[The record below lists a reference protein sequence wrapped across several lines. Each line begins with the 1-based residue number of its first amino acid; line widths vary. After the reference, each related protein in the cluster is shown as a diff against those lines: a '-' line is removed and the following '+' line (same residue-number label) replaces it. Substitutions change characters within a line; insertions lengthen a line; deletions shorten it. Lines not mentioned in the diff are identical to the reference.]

1 MHSPAFA
8 MKAQQNNCLNITLK
22 FITCRNTQGFPIY
35 ADTETH
41 YLTPGERKLETLLAE
56 LEKAEKYI
64 FLEYFIVQEGVMW
77 NSILEVLKRKTT
89 QGVTVRLIYDDMGCF
104 LTLPKDYAKQ
114 LKKHGIQCAVFNPFR
129 PVLTV
134 KQNNRDHRK

>member
-22 FITCRNTQGFPIY
+22 FITCRNTRGFQYMQIQKHI
-35 ADTETH
+35 TLH
-41 YLTPGERKLETLLAE
+41 QGERKLETLLAE

-77 NSILEVLKRKTT
+77 NSILEVLKRK
-89 QGVTVRLIYDDMGCF
+89 
-104 LTLPKDYAKQ
+104 P
-114 LKKHGIQCAVFNPFR
+114 
-129 PVLTV
+129 
-134 KQNNRDHRK
+134 RKA